1 MLIRHARINLHI
13 DIDIR
18 ANVPIDIHHLT
29 PFIPN
34 SSYLSL
40 FVAFPSFR

>member
-1 MLIRHARINLHI
+1 MLIRHAHVDLHI
-13 DIDIR
+13 DIDIH

-34 SSYLSL
+34 SSHLSL
-40 FVAFPSFR
+40 FVAFPSLR